1 MIYYSNPYT
10 YVNNILQCKKLTSAT
25 LVQKQV
31 DALVKLFIYDKNK
44 VILATLNKIYVSFDS
59 ILNNHF

>member
-10 YVNNILQCKKLTSAT
+10 YINNISQCKKLTSVT

-44 VILATLNKIYVSFDS
+44 VILAHRTKYMFRLTVS
-59 ILNNHF
+59 